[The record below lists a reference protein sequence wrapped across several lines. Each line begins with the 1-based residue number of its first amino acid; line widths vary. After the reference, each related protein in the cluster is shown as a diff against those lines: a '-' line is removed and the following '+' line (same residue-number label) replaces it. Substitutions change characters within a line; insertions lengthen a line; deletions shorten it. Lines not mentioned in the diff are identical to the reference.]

1 MHITSFVG
9 LIAEFLIKNSRR
21 THAHAPV
28 ALGRC
33 EQGKREERGA
43 QQVWAWHFG
52 RKSGKNHG
60 RKSKIHTADAINE
73 ITSL

>member
-1 MHITSFVG
+1 MNITSFVG

-28 ALGRC
+28 APSVMLP
-33 EQGKREERGA
+33 REVGS
-43 QQVWAWHFG
+43 WSWHFG